1 MGLDG
6 GEKPVFTGA
15 CFGESVPALEND
27 PALHKVKIECLA
39 PFLQSLRKSEQVL
52 GLLR

>member
-6 GEKPVFTGA
+6 GEKAVFTGVSA
-15 CFGESVPALEND
+15 PAPENY
-27 PALHKVKIECLA
+27 PVLHKVKIECLA
-39 PFLQSLRKSEQVL
+39 PFLPPLRKSEQVL